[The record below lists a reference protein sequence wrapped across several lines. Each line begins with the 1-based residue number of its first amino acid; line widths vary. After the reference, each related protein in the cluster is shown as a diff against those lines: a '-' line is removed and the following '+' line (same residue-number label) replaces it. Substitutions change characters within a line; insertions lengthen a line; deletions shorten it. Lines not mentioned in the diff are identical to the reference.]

1 MKPKLSFSTVKRL
14 YIDIDPI
21 ELVEPKKNLIRRFLN
36 SPNALAY
43 YIKDLIHDINLDLND
58 ELIKQDDDRNS
69 VIELVVYLNWLKS
82 EEK

>member
-43 YIKDLIHDINLDLND
+43 YIKDLIHDINLDPND